1 LWKKFSGGSEVKKRI
16 YLFFLLLILLIFS
29 KVIVPSNYK
38 KYHTYEVDK
47 LMISEFRSYL
57 KPKHTDVIDTTM
69 ENTDEAL
76 IVSILFQGECQEQ
89 NALSIMRTTEQYII
103 LDPSHYKKYKYVYVI
118 ITDQFR
124 TIYRFNGEKLSN
136 SIKYLSGDKIIIKD
150 NKEIILPLWIE
161 QRS

>member
-1 LWKKFSGGSEVKKRI
+1 V
-16 YLFFLLLILLIFS
+16 
-29 KVIVPSNYK
+29 N
-38 KYHTYEVDK
+38 DK